1 MRTLPQL
8 LIASCLLTS
17 ADLRAQES
25 AADLKQRCEEQE
37 RQIRRLE
44 LENSRLKELIND
56 RAEAAEPAPAPTPAA
71 PSPAPTTEREAAP
84 ATAPSGPATHTVKA
98 GETLSRIAR
107 RYGTTAAALVQL
119 NGLRDAGLIR
129 PGQKLKLPQQPAS
142 AGSTQGTAEVT
153 PASTVSSTHQV
164 KAGETFYSIA
174 RQHGISVDALTRSNP
189 GVNPRTLKV
198 GQRLKIDVP
207 NPAATAGSREESS
220 RPAPAPARTATAS
233 TAAPSPTNPAP
244 AADDEEPG
252 ASRPVIQ
259 HPVVR
264 SIRITERITFEK
276 FAAQH
281 GTTTAKLN
289 ALNGLNIDPKQTLA
303 EGSELYVSAQPLE

>member
-129 PGQKLKLPQQPAS
+129 PGPWP
-142 AGSTQGTAEVT
+142 
-153 PASTVSSTHQV
+153 
-164 KAGETFYSIA
+164 
-174 RQHGISVDALTRSNP
+174 
-189 GVNPRTLKV
+189 PR
-198 GQRLKIDVP
+198 
-207 NPAATAGSREESS
+207 
-220 RPAPAPARTATAS
+220 
-233 TAAPSPTNPAP
+233 
-244 AADDEEPG
+244 
-252 ASRPVIQ
+252 
-259 HPVVR
+259 
-264 SIRITERITFEK
+264 
-276 FAAQH
+276 
-281 GTTTAKLN
+281 
-289 ALNGLNIDPKQTLA
+289 
-303 EGSELYVSAQPLE
+303 